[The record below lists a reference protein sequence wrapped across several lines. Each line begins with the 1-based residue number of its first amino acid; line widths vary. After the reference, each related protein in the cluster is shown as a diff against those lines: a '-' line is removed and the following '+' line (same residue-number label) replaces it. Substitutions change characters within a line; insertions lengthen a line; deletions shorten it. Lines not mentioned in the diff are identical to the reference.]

1 MMIVF
6 IADDDFYPSSDA
18 DHTPVSYLRTI
29 LPKWKKQMKTS
40 VLKPGSPLLLVL
52 TSSAIRAVQ
61 LNRYVLQHSTLSLVH
76 VSMHTAIKW
85 EISVGKILMAGW
97 GILLYILVSMWVP
110 DNLCNIYHNWRPS
123 GFPQSLKS
131 PWILGFPWK
140 VLENEF
146 VLEKSLNLG
155 DLPWNFNW

>member
-1 MMIVF
+1 MVFFSGSIYCNLMMIVF

-61 LNRYVLQHSTLSLVH
+61 LNRYVLQHSTLGLVH
-76 VSMHTAIKW
+76 VSVHTAEKR
-85 EISVGKILMAGW
+85 EISVGKILMAPFEG
-97 GILLYILVSMWVP
+97 G
-110 DNLCNIYHNWRPS
+110 
-123 GFPQSLKS
+123 
-131 PWILGFPWK
+131 LGHITLHIGKYVGP
-140 VLENEF
+140 
-146 VLEKSLNLG
+146 
-155 DLPWNFNW
+155 